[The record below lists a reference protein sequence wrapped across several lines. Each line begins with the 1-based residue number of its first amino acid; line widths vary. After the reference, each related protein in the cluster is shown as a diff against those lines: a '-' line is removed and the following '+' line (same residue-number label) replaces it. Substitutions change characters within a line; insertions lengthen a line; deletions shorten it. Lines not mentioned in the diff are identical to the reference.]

1 MFGAGGPRGMLGGLM
16 GPLGAI
22 HAQFTVPGP
31 NGGYET
37 IATQTGTVQSV
48 SSGSVTVKSTDGY
61 TQQYVVD
68 PSTLVA
74 ADYEGILS
82 VSSGDTVV
90 VEALVSG
97 STYTAERV
105 VDTTQAQ
112 ANRGSWG
119 PGPDGTPPTTPAPAS
134 PAA

>member
-1 MFGAGGPRGMLGGLM
+1 MS
-16 GPLGAI
+16 PLGAI

-48 SSGSVTVKSTDGY
+48 SSSSVTVKSADGY
-61 TQQYVVD
+61 TQQYVVNS
-68 PSTLVA
+68 STLVA

-105 VDTTQAQ
+105 VDTTQVQ
-112 ANRGSWG
+112 ANRGSWA
-119 PGPDGTPPTTPAPAS
+119 PGPEGTPPTTTPPSS